1 MEGHSVELGAEEPV
15 NRTNILWAIAVVL
28 VLGGLKVLELASSDV
43 AVLHTRDTEYQ
54 DSYTTLWV
62 VEESRSLWIRAAT
75 PNRKWLAEVRPGT
88 QIWLER
94 DDFNSSYQATISR
107 DKGIRERVDRMMR
120 EKYGLADR
128 VRELV
133 LGTDTVP
140 VMLVPLNR

>member
-94 DDFNSSYQATISR
+94 DDFNSSYKATISR

-128 VRELV
+128 VRERV